1 MCWGLSME
9 SSKEPIKEA
18 VKKFT
23 QDYVSDV
30 VKELTKN
37 IIKKCNKK
45 KKEHLEDEL
54 KNLTYEEIED
64 YFEANPEYQKAFADS
79 IKSINKKAST
89 TKLQQSFKSN
99 FTNYLPHSILTTSG
113 VFIVLIIVATIG
125 FGISLVYEP
134 PSIPSVSII
143 DSTPPPA
150 LTPDD
155 DINGWSN
162 VNNPTF
168 RWSQIEDISGIA
180 HYSYRIDS
188 GSVENTPSTSVT
200 LPEQSDGNHI
210 FYVRAVDNAGN
221 IGEYGSHEFSIDTI
235 APSAPTPDDGITGWS
250 NVNNPTF
257 RWFQVDDI
265 NGIAYYGCKID
276 SGSVENTESI
286 FITLSE
292 QSDGNHMFYVRAVD
306 NAGNIG
312 EYGSHEFSID
322 TIEPSIQLPELLG
335 DDWFTPVHIMAVVDS
350 VTSTYDTPSFD
361 WLPSDDISGIASYY
375 YKVDTGS
382 EYRTTGTSVTLPLQP
397 AGYHTFYVRA
407 KDNAG
412 NFGKYGSINFAQLL
426 RRPDLMPV
434 DNDVYGYAPFC
445 ELDKRKLVITVKNQ
459 GNADAPISTTLI
471 DFKAYGKSS
480 KLSTR
485 TLKVGES
492 TNLEPIILPD
502 DCYSCTIDFVITVD
516 YSNDV
521 DESTEENNKVEGR
534 CVFIG

>member
-150 LTPDD
+150 PTPDD

-210 FYVRAVDNAGN
+210 FHVRAVDNAGN

-292 QSDGNHMFYVRAVD
+292 QSDGNHMFYARAVDNAGNIGEYGSHEFSIDTIAPSAPNPDDGITGWSNVNTPSFKWSPPDDMSSIAYYDYRIDSGSVENTESTFITLSEQSDGNHMFYARAVD

-434 DNDVYGYAPFC
+434 DNDVYGYAHS
-445 ELDKRKLVITVKNQ
+445 VN
-459 GNADAPISTTLI
+459 
-471 DFKAYGKSS
+471 
-480 KLSTR
+480 
-485 TLKVGES
+485 
-492 TNLEPIILPD
+492 
-502 DCYSCTIDFVITVD
+502 
-516 YSNDV
+516 
-521 DESTEENNKVEGR
+521 
-534 CVFIG
+534 